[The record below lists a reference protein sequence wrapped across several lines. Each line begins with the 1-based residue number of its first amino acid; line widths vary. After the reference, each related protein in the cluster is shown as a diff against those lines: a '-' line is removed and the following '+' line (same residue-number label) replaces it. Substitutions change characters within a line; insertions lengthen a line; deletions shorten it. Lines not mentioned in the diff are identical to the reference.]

1 MYVRE
6 FYRDGCGCSD
16 QQYCG
21 NVGAAMRDNE
31 PNEESSSIPALLLLG
46 FILWMGFLLY
56 EAHKIIFR

>member
-1 MYVRE
+1 
-6 FYRDGCGCSD
+6 
-16 QQYCG
+16 
-21 NVGAAMRDNE
+21 MRDNE